1 MLIYF
6 SLFLNKHVLLKN
18 CYRERIGYSGPYL
31 IGRLQIHVHAHK
43 KHTAY
48 TNSAFISE
56 KNLKITSCLFDKNI
70 FHKF

>member
-1 MLIYF
+1 M
-6 SLFLNKHVLLKN
+6 
-18 CYRERIGYSGPYL
+18 YL
-31 IGRLQIHVHAHK
+31 IDRLQIHVHAHK